1 MADKLQCTPMK
12 AIILS
17 IGDELLI
24 GQTVNT
30 NSTWIGQQL
39 TENGLIIKAA
49 ITVPDKEEDIIQALD
64 DALSKADIVL
74 ITGGLGPTSDDL
86 TLPCLVKYFHS
97 NLVYDEAVW
106 DNIRRIFHMRGREI
120 NEASKR
126 LAYVPDN
133 ATVIYNTQG
142 TAPGTIFYKNG
153 KMVASMPGVPYE
165 MKAMMERDVLPF
177 IRSHFHLPFIINR
190 SIMTAG
196 VGETQLA
203 ELLQD
208 IEKNLPENFKL
219 AYLPN
224 VGKVRLRISGF
235 GNDEN
240 LLKEESDRLFS
251 MAYKAVGEHAYGVDE
266 ESLEAAVGK
275 MLKKSGMMLGLAESC
290 TGGYIGH
297 LITSVPGSSAYFKG
311 GIICYS
317 NEVKKS
323 SLHVREETLQQYGAV
338 SEETVSEMLT
348 GALNNLGCNVAIA
361 VSGVAGPD
369 GGTEEKPVGT
379 VYIGVADK
387 ERKYIRRMRF
397 TNFRERNI
405 QLSGVMALVMLRK
418 FLLQKNHPAA

>member
-1 MADKLQCTPMK
+1 
-12 AIILS
+12 
-17 IGDELLI
+17 
-24 GQTVNT
+24 
-30 NSTWIGQQL
+30 
-39 TENGLIIKAA
+39 
-49 ITVPDKEEDIIQALD
+49 
-64 DALSKADIVL
+64 
-74 ITGGLGPTSDDL
+74 
-86 TLPCLVKYFHS
+86 
-97 NLVYDEAVW
+97 
-106 DNIRRIFHMRGREI
+106 
-120 NEASKR
+120 
-126 LAYVPDN
+126 
-133 ATVIYNTQG
+133 
-142 TAPGTIFYKNG
+142 
-153 KMVASMPGVPYE
+153 
-165 MKAMMERDVLPF
+165 
-177 IRSHFHLPFIINR
+177 
-190 SIMTAG
+190 
-196 VGETQLA
+196 
-203 ELLQD
+203 
-208 IEKNLPENFKL
+208 
-219 AYLPN
+219 
-224 VGKVRLRISGF
+224 
-235 GNDEN
+235 
-240 LLKEESDRLFS
+240 
-251 MAYKAVGEHAYGVDE
+251 MAYKAVEEHAYGVDE